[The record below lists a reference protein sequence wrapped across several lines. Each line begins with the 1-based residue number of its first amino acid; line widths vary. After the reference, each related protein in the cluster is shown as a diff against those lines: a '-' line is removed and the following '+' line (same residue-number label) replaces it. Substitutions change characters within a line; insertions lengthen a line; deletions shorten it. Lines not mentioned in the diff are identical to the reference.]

1 MHLHCDTTNI
11 YIGLQKYTLITSKGG
26 YMDTLDREL
35 TQIKTHP
42 YDRELTRIKNFLK
55 GSAKGYTVTEISRAI
70 DINRNSVA
78 KYLDVLCISGAVE
91 LKVIGSAKI
100 YSLTKRIPISSILS
114 LSSDYII
121 ILDED
126 FVVSY
131 VNEKV
136 LHFEKK
142 SSDDIVGKPID
153 GANLSLLSIPDISQV
168 LQDCTHGN
176 DILKEIEV
184 ISDKKPWYFRGK
196 FVPSIL
202 ENGKRGILVILDDIT
217 EIKQYQRDLEKTVQ
231 DRTKELNQTS
241 TSLKKEIQ
249 NHQEV
254 RDAFEDSERRYQ
266 TLIELAQEGI
276 WTFDAKGITTFVNQ
290 KMSEI
295 LGWPVD
301 EIQGKSL
308 FSFVG
313 VNDRVYLEEKLAR
326 IKNGSNEHFA
336 LMFLKKDKTPAYS
349 RLSASPSLD
358 EKGRFVYG
366 LFVVSDVSALKKADD
381 ALRESELHY
390 RTIIE
395 TSPNGI
401 LVLDPEG
408 IIKLGNI
415 QGATMLGYAT
425 TAELAGKNFFDYVTP
440 SDLESSREHL
450 KKTVEK
456 GSTKYLECRL
466 IAKDGSAFCAEVS
479 VAAIPDDCGKPSG
492 FVCVLSDVTER
503 RKAEFLVKKSEEKHR
518 ALVEGISHIIFT
530 IDLRGR
536 FTYVSPVIQQVLGYT
551 PAELI
556 GKYFYTLVPSE
567 KRHVLGEKLK
577 EAQQGNI
584 GPNDFVMMDKSG
596 AVHWGRIIAQPL
608 VEGEKTTGVTGLIGD
623 ITDLKHSEQALQE
636 SEEKLKLAITG
647 SGVGLWDW
655 RVQSG
660 EVVIN
665 DRWAE
670 IIGYTVPELGP
681 VTLRSWQS
689 LIHPDDLQK
698 SNDLLNKHFSGET
711 TDYECES
718 RVLHK
723 DGHWVWVLD
732 RGMVTE
738 RDKEGKPVRMTG
750 THLDISERKSA
761 EEALRQANRKL
772 NLLSSLTRHDILNKV
787 SVLLGYLDQAKPLA
801 HDPRLREYLTRLE
814 TSTKAIGKLVQ
825 FTRDFKDLGI
835 NPPQWFAL
843 QDILK
848 GAPGWINDSSVKLT
862 TDVGVY
868 EIYADSQITKAFEN
882 IFKNTPVHGKTAT
895 EMHVECSTHDR
906 GLSVIIRDNGV
917 GIPEEMKGEIFEP
930 GMMKNRGL
938 SLFLAK
944 EILSVTS
951 LTIEENGTG
960 GNGARFEIHVP
971 LGSFRTPHI
980 SPGHKKNGSPEVVR

>member
-1 MHLHCDTTNI
+1 MENI
-11 YIGLQKYTLITSKGG
+11 
-26 YMDTLDREL
+26 DREL

-55 GSAKGYTVTEISRAI
+55 GSSKGYTVTEISRAI

-114 LSSDYII
+114 LSSDYIFV
-121 ILDED
+121 LDDD
-126 FVVSY
+126 FVISY

-136 LHFEKK
+136 LNFEKK
-142 SSDDIVGKPID
+142 TSEEIVGKTVE
-153 GANLSLLSIPDISQV
+153 GSGLSLLSIPDINRV
-168 LQDCTHGN
+168 LQECTHGN
-176 DILKEIEV
+176 DIIKEIEV
-184 ISDKKPWYFRGK
+184 RNNGKPSYFRAK

-217 EIKQYQRDLEKTVQ
+217 QIRQYQRELEQTVQ
-231 DRTKELNQTS
+231 ERTNELTQTS
-241 TSLKKEIQ
+241 TTLKKEIQ
-249 NHQEV
+249 DHQVV

-295 LGWPVD
+295 LGFPVD

-313 VNDRVYLEEKLAR
+313 ANDRTYLEEKLAA

-349 RLSASPSLD
+349 RLSASPSID

-366 LFVVSDVSALKKADD
+366 LFVVSDISALKKADD

-408 IIKLGNI
+408 NIKLGNI
-415 QGATMLGYAT
+415 QGATMLGYAST
-425 TAELAGKNFFDYVTP
+425 TELSGKNFFDYVTP
-440 SDLESSREHL
+440 NDLESSREHL
-450 KKTVEK
+450 KKTIEK
-456 GSTKYLECRL
+456 GFTKYLECRL
-466 IAKDGSAFCAEVS
+466 IAKDGNAFCAEVS
-479 VAAIPDDCGKPSG
+479 VATIPDDTGKPSG

-530 IDLRGR
+530 TDIRGR

-551 PAELI
+551 PTELI
-556 GKYFYTLVPSE
+556 GKYFYSLVPSE
-567 KRHVLGEKLK
+567 ERHILGEQLK
-577 EAQQGNI
+577 EAQEART
-584 GPNDFVMMDKSG
+584 GPNDFKMIDKSG
-596 AVHWGRIIAQPL
+596 TIHWGRIIAQPL
-608 VEGEKTTGVTGLIGD
+608 IEDEKITGITGLIGD
-623 ITDLKHSEQALQE
+623 ITNLKHSEQALLE
-636 SEEKLKLAITG
+636 SEEKLKLAIEG

-660 EVVIN
+660 EIVIN
-665 DRWAE
+665 DRWAHML
-670 IIGYTVPELGP
+670 GYTVQELGP
-681 VTLRSWQS
+681 LTIDRWQS
-689 LIHPDDLQK
+689 FIHPDDLQK
-698 SNDLLNKHFSGET
+698 SRDVLDKHFAMEIP
-711 TDYECES
+711 DFACEY
-718 RVLHK
+718 RMLHK
-723 DGHWVWVLD
+723 EGHWVWVLD

-750 THLDISERKSA
+750 THLNISERKSA

-787 SVLLGYLDQAKPLA
+787 SVLLGYLDQAKLLGR
-801 HDPRLREYLTRLE
+801 DPTLKEYLERME
-814 TSTKAIGKLVQ
+814 TSTKAIGKLVK

-835 NPPQWFAL
+835 NPPQWFAV

-848 GAPGWINDSSVKLT
+848 GARGWIGDSAIRLSA
-862 TDVGVY
+862 DVGAY

-882 IFKNTPVHGKTAT
+882 IVENTRIHGKSGT
-895 EMHVECSTHDR
+895 EIHVECSKSDN
-906 GLSVIIRDNGV
+906 GLSVIIQDNGV
-917 GIPEEMKGEIFEP
+917 GIPAEMKGEIFEP

-938 SLFLAK
+938 GLFLAK
-944 EILSVTS
+944 EILSITG
-951 LTIEENGTG
+951 LTIEENGLA

-971 LGSFRTPHI
+971 LGCFRIPQTNN
-980 SPGHKKNGSPEVVR
+980 GGKNNNNTGVEAAP